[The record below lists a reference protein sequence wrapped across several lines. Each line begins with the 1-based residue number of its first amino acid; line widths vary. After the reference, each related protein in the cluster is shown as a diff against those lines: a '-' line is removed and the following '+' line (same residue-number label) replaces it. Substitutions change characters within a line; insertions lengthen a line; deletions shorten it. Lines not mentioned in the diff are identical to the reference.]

1 MQTCWGGAAVDGGRG
16 GGRGRRKSLR
26 GRGETG
32 GRQS

>member
-1 MQTCWGGAAVDGGRG
+1 MQTCWGGAAVDRGRG
-16 GGRGRRKSLR
+16 GGREKSLR